1 MSFLEKKIGNFNAFV
16 PFVHLI
22 LFYLIFSVSPRYKE
36 IKFSQ
41 AHTNSLNNTHLR
53 VENNQ
58 TKALSNK
65 LAIDLMKNDLS
76 YLVKSDSDIYI
87 TLDSEGKIIGYK
99 PLVIN
104 MPNYWNSQVTK
115 QMLMKNNLFSLF
127 YEKDQVVSF
136 RLSSLI

>member
-1 MSFLEKKIGNFNAFV
+1 MSFLEKKIGKSNILILS
-16 PFVHLI
+16 VHLI
-22 LFYLIFSVSPRYKE
+22 LFYLIFSVSPKYKE
-36 IKFSQ
+36 TKLLRG
-41 AHTNSLNNTHLR
+41 HLNPIYNNHLE

-58 TKALSNK
+58 TKILTNK
-65 LAIDLMKNDLS
+65 LAIDLMKNDMLN
-76 YLVKSDSDIYI
+76 LVKLDSDIYI

-99 PLVIN
+99 PFVIN